1 MKLDQATAFFMV
13 LTTIMLKSAV
23 NHTGLLRSLNILV
36 MIANWHFQFSDIT
49 LRLLCMGAG
58 MIFLHKGRLGDLFY
72 WVNKGCEM
80 NTADLRKIL
89 DEHKIWIESFR
100 ENGLRAY
107 LCGADLRGANLRDAN
122 LRGANLRDANLR
134 GANLRGA
141 NLRDANLCGANLRD
155 ANLCGADLCG
165 ADLRGANLRDAN
177 LRGANLRDA
186 NLCGADLRGADL
198 RGANLRDANLCGA
211 DLRDA
216 NLRDADLRGADLRG
230 ANLRDANL
238 RGANLRD
245 ANLCGADLPDHT
257 FVIMGN
263 KYPITITN
271 GEYVR
276 AGCQNHTVEEWRKYS
291 KQEIADM
298 DGRSALRFY
307 PKLLDI
313 IDFYLGK
320 GERPDWIKEPSEETE
335 AA

>member
-1 MKLDQATAFFMV
+1 MENLRLKLDQATAFFMV

-122 LRGANLRDANLR
+122 LRGANLRDANL
-134 GANLRGA
+134 
-141 NLRDANLCGANLRD
+141 
-155 ANLCGADLCG
+155 
-165 ADLRGANLRDAN
+165 
-177 LRGANLRDA
+177 
-186 NLCGADLRGADL
+186 
-198 RGANLRDANLCGA
+198 
-211 DLRDA
+211 
-216 NLRDADLRGADLRG
+216 
-230 ANLRDANL
+230 
-238 RGANLRD
+238 
-245 ANLCGADLPDHT
+245 CGADLPDHT